1 MNNTQKR
8 ILSDIKDIEE
18 SKKQLERD
26 GIFVTYNEE
35 DMFNFKAIV
44 MGTKDTPYEF
54 GFHYFDIKMPDV
66 YPMKPP
72 SVKYCTGDGKTRFNP
87 NLYVEGKVCLSLLG
101 TWHGPGWVPVYNLK
115 TVLMTIQAAILN
127 EDPLVNEPGYEK
139 STRVDLNRYN
149 HIIEHQNIKVAVIK
163 QLKSIEKD
171 SYFGVFKEQM
181 YARFRKDY
189 PALMEKVCKLEETR
203 NNYSV
208 KSPIYGMNI
217 TTDYTTLRKDLVEL
231 GKKLKIPSADPEPV
245 PVTAPTPT
253 PALCP
258 EPVFPDPAPTPAPA
272 PSSGGSSAAGGV
284 EISVKKGG
292 KKTPNIPAKVY
303 AEGYEMES
311 DNHIVNGVKMTYVV
325 TKRANGWYWKL
336 KK

>member
-8 ILSDIKDIEE
+8 IISDIKDIESSRE
-18 SKKQLERD
+18 ELERL
-26 GIFVTYNEE
+26 GIFVSYDEE
-35 DMFNFKAIV
+35 NMFNFKAIV

-139 STRVDLNRYN
+139 STRVDLDRYN

-181 YARFRKDY
+181 YARFKEDY
-189 PALMEKVCKLEETR
+189 PTLMEKVCKLEEKR

-208 KSPIYGMNI
+208 KSPIYGM
-217 TTDYTTLRKDLVEL
+217 TR
-231 GKKLKIPSADPEPV
+231 A
-245 PVTAPTPT
+245 
-253 PALCP
+253 
-258 EPVFPDPAPTPAPA
+258 
-272 PSSGGSSAAGGV
+272 
-284 EISVKKGG
+284 ISF
-292 KKTPNIPAKVY
+292 
-303 AEGYEMES
+303 
-311 DNHIVNGVKMTYVV
+311 
-325 TKRANGWYWKL
+325 
-336 KK
+336 